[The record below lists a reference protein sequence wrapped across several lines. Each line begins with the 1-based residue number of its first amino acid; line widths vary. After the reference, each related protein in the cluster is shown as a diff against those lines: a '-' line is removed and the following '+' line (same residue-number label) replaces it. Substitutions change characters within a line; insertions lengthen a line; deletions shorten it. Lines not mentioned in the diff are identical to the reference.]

1 LENEETVEMTGREP
15 PDRAEPPI
23 DPAQVED
30 ALRALSAAL
39 RSYRLYSGGGPM
51 LDRFVDTARAKI
63 LGLWE
68 SLPQVRLE
76 IDEQS
81 MRWEGVRVYPTGDSG
96 PELAFLF
103 YKDGIRE
110 ITLLPGFEEELPTF
124 LRVLGSAPQ
133 IRAEE
138 DDLITLLWQEDFSSF
153 QYQYVEAGGEGGID
167 FSGETGTIADA
178 SAPVDPEAVRGAAAE
193 PVAGIKPEDF
203 QETLYFLDEAELQRL
218 ADAVKREALRDL
230 WDGVLTALYDRIED
244 GPSERQERILHIL
257 AEVLPSLLGAAE
269 FRRATGLLGELAELA
284 ARPGVLSPDALR
296 QVRELFSQLASGETI
311 GQLVR
316 MVEAVPDVLRDP
328 GLVSLFNYF
337 PAEALAPLA
346 RASSTITRPDVRR
359 AFEAVVERLANEN
372 REEVV
377 RLIGDADPNIVAAA
391 TRWAGELGIGAAT
404 GAISARLQDGDP
416 SVRLASIET
425 LVALRAAVAGKS
437 VEALL
442 DDPEREVRIAAAR
455 ALASLEFAPARAA
468 LEAALQSKRLR
479 AADRSEKIAFFEAYG
494 RLGGA
499 EAVPLL
505 DRTLNAR
512 SWLGRGESADIRACA
527 ALGLARVR
535 HPSARVAL
543 AAAAN
548 DSDPVVKSA
557 VGRALRD
564 EENS

>member
-1 LENEETVEMTGREP
+1 VDKPELAA
-15 PDRAEPPI
+15 PDRDDLPI
-23 DPAQVED
+23 EPAQVED
-30 ALRALSAAL
+30 MLRALSAAL
-39 RSYRLYSGGGPM
+39 RSYRLYSGEGPM
-51 LDRFVDTARAKI
+51 LERFVETARAKV
-63 LGLWE
+63 LALWE
-68 SLPQVRLE
+68 SVPLLRLE
-76 IDEQS
+76 VDEQS
-81 MRWEGVRVYPTGDSG
+81 IRWEGVRVYPAGDSG

-110 ITLLPGFEEELPTF
+110 ISLLPGFEDELSTF

-133 IRAEE
+133 VQAEE

-153 QYQYVEAGGEGGID
+153 QYQYVEAGGESGGVD
-167 FSGETGTIADA
+167 FSGETGTIQDA
-178 SAPVDPEAVRGAAAE
+178 APVDPESVRGAAADSS
-193 PVAGIKPEDF
+193 AGIKPEDF
-203 QETLYFLDEAELQRL
+203 QETLYFLDEAELLSL
-218 ADAVKREALRDL
+218 ANEVRREAGRDL
-230 WDGVLTALYDRIED
+230 WHGVLTALYDRMED
-244 GPSERQERILHIL
+244 GPPERQDRILNIL
-257 AEVLPSLLGAAE
+257 AEVLPSLLGTRE

-284 ARPGVLSPDALR
+284 ARPGVLAPDSIR
-296 QVRELFSQLASGETI
+296 QVRELFAQLASPETI

-316 MVEAVPDVLRDP
+316 MVEGDPEVLRDDAL
-328 GLVSLFNYF
+328 GALFNFF
-337 PAEALAPLA
+337 PPAALAPLA

-359 AFEAVVERLANEN
+359 AFEAVVQRLANDN
-372 REEVV
+372 RDEVV
-377 RLIGDADPNIVAAA
+377 RLVADGDPQIAAA
-391 TRWAGELGIGAAT
+391 AARWAGELGIGAAT
-404 GAISARLQDGDP
+404 GAVTGLLKDNDP
-416 SVRLASIET
+416 TVRLAAIET
-425 LVALRAAVAGKS
+425 LVALRAGASGKTL
-437 VEALL
+437 EALL
-442 DDPEREVRIAAAR
+442 EDPEREVRIAAAR
-455 ALASLEFAPARAA
+455 GLAALEFAGARGV

-557 VGRALRD
+557 VARALRD
-564 EENS
+564 EESS